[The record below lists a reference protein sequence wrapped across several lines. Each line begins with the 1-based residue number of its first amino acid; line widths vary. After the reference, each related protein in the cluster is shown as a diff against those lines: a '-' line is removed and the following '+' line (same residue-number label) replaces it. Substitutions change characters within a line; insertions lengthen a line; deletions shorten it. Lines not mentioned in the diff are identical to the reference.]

1 MSQADTSGRA
11 ENEPSEGEGAAVGP
25 RGRAQVVALLSVL
38 SLLTLN
44 VWTGGPL
51 LALWIGS
58 RVQGSG
64 PPSMAA
70 IAAVAGSLVAIS
82 LVLVRALAIVSDRFD
97 TLVGRPRSPREP
109 APWLRSLRSE
119 RASDHARR
127 IGLSVPERVLVLS
140 VVFAV
145 AVFEAWFFFFSGSP
159 IGGGSGR

>member
-1 MSQADTSGRA
+1 MAEAEARPDAAAGLRARA
-11 ENEPSEGEGAAVGP
+11 E
-25 RGRAQVVALLSVL
+25 RVALVCVL

-70 IAAVAGSLVAIS
+70 IAVVAGSLVGIS
-82 LVLVRALAIVSDRFD
+82 LVLVRAIARVSDRFD
-97 TLVGRPRSPREP
+97 RLTGRPRAAREP
-109 APWLRSLRSE
+109 APWLRSMRSE

-127 IGLSVPERVLVLS
+127 VGLSVPERVLVLS
-140 VVFAV
+140 VVLAV